1 MDLIKL
7 SIQRPIFITMVTTF
21 LVAVGVLAL
30 RALPVDLYPDVTY
43 PVLAVRATLPGAA
56 PEEVE
61 QLVTKRLEDALSTVA
76 GVKVLRSI
84 SRESQAIVTMEFDTG
99 VDIRFQEIQVRAK
112 VANVR
117 PSLPDDIDEPT
128 VFRQDPDDLP
138 IVEIAVTGDRPASAL
153 TDLTEDEIARLL
165 RQIPGVGEVDLSGTR
180 KPEIRVE
187 LRREALDLWRV
198 SAQQVVAA
206 IRSFNRNDPAGKL
219 EGDARVWVLR
229 SLSHM
234 RSAKDLEA
242 IPVATDGAGQPIFL
256 RDVARV
262 ESSFEEKRNVSLV
275 GDASSL
281 RAAILVD
288 VFKQSGENSL
298 EVSSRVRAAL
308 DEIGKGMPGDVRIQV
323 TRDNADLVRTN
334 VADVVETLI
343 IGAILTVLVVLL
355 FLRSPRS
362 TITTGLAL
370 PNSVITTFAAMA
382 VFGFTINVMTL
393 LSLSLAIGLLV
404 DDAIVVRENIFR
416 HLHARTMSPSE
427 AAERGTRE
435 VILAVMATT
444 LTIVAVFLPV
454 GFMQGVTG
462 QFFKQFALTVV
473 FAILV
478 STWDALT
485 MAPMLSAHFANIP
498 DPDDEWKSLGPVGRA
513 LGGMLRRFELWFDTL
528 AQWYGRFLGWL
539 LPKGWIAAL
548 VALTAGGLAA
558 WGFVAVPK
566 SFLPAQLGDS
576 FQVNLNGALAVP
588 VEEAR
593 RVGEAANQRLA
604 TLPELD
610 YWTLRAGVGFNGSA
624 NIRFS
629 VKVKA
634 EYAKNQQQL
643 ADVRQNV
650 RKVLAGFPGYSTRVS
665 EPSDPLS
672 GGGGG
677 RFSPIAIQ
685 VSGEEI
691 GKIREV
697 ALEARQLMMQV
708 QGVTDVQPIDDL
720 GLPELRFY
728 ANPAL
733 AAQYG
738 VSAQTI
744 GESLKIWVE
753 GNTSNSLRVGDD
765 QVPIRVRLDG
775 GDRLAPGEL
784 LATNLYVKG
793 SDRTD
798 VTVPLSNMVSWEPGA
813 GPPVIVRENRQR
825 IMRVNANLQPGAALG
840 DITAELQAKLDEL
853 PLPTGY
859 SVRIVGQSEQMAELA
874 RNVGF
879 AILLGSFFVYMVLA
893 SLFESLTQ
901 PITVMAAI
909 PLAATGAVAA
919 LVLTG
924 SQLDLYGGIGMILLA
939 GIVAKNS
946 ILLVD
951 FAMQRVRDTGID
963 PATAIVE
970 AAPLRLR
977 PILMTSVAMIAGM
990 LPIATG
996 LGAGGAARQ
1005 SLGIAT
1011 IGGVVSSTLL
1021 TLLVVPNLFVGI
1033 SRFSARLRQKSA
1045 RPSGA

>member
-1 MDLIKL
+1 VDLIKL
-7 SIQRPIFITMVTTF
+7 SIKRPIFITMVTTF
-21 LVAVGVLAL
+21 FVAIGVLAL

-61 QLVTKRLEDALSTVA
+61 QLVTKRLEDALSTIA

-117 PSLPDDIDEPT
+117 PSLPEDMDEPT
-128 VFRQDPDDLP
+128 VFRQDPDDIP
-138 IVEIAVTGDRPASAL
+138 IVEIAVTGDRPASTL
-153 TDLTEDEIARLL
+153 TDLTEDEIARRL
-165 RQIPGVGEVDLSGTR
+165 RQIPGVGEVELSGTR

-187 LRREALDLWRV
+187 LRREALDAWRV

-256 RDVARV
+256 RDVAKV
-262 ESSFEEKRNVSLV
+262 ESTFEEKRNVSLV

-281 RAAILVD
+281 RSAILVD
-288 VFKQSGENSL
+288 VYKQSGENSL
-298 EVSSRVRAAL
+298 EVSTRVRAAL
-308 DEIGKGMPGDVRIQV
+308 DEIGKTTPGDVRIQV

-416 HLHARTMSPSE
+416 HLHARTMSAAE

-454 GFMQGVTG
+454 GFMEGVTG

-498 DPDDEWKSLGPVGRA
+498 DPDDEWKAFGPLGRA
-513 LGGMLRRFELWFDTL
+513 FGHMLHRFELWFDTL
-528 AQWYGRFLGWL
+528 ATGYGRLLGWL
-539 LPKGWIAAL
+539 LPKGWIAAA
-548 VALTAGGLAA
+548 VALVAGGLAL

-588 VEEAR
+588 VDEAR

-604 TLPELD
+604 ALPELD

-629 VKVKA
+629 VKVKP
-634 EYAKNQQQL
+634 EYAKNQQLL
-643 ADVRQNV
+643 ADARQKV
-650 RKVLAGFPGYSTRVS
+650 RKALAGFPGYSTRVS

-672 GGGGG
+672 GGGG
-677 RFSPIAIQ
+677 RFSPVAIQ

-708 QGVTDVQPIDDL
+708 QGITDVQPIDDL

-728 ANPAL
+728 TNPAL

-738 VSAQTI
+738 VSAQMI

-753 GNTSNSLRVGDD
+753 GNTSNSLRIGDD

-775 GDRLAPGEL
+775 GDRLPPGEL
-784 LATNLYVKG
+784 LATNLYVNAR
-793 SDRTD
+793 DRAD
-798 VTVPLSNMVSWEPGA
+798 VAVPLANMVSWEPGA

-840 DITAELQAKLDEL
+840 DITTELQAKLDEL
-853 PLPTGY
+853 PLPSGY

-901 PITVMAAI
+901 PLTVMAAI

-951 FAMQRVRDTGID
+951 FAIQRVRDAGVD

-1021 TLLVVPNLFVGI
+1021 TLLVVPNLFVAM
-1033 SRFSARLRQKSA
+1033 SRFTARVRRKSS
-1045 RPSGA
+1045 RSSGA